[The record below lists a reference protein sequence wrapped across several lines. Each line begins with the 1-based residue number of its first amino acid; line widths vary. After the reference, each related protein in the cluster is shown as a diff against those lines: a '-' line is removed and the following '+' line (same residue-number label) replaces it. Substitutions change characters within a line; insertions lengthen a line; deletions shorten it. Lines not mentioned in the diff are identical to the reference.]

1 MKFRIIYLSLIFFN
15 TGWSQINISWK
26 GDDLLSFDYKP
37 DSLYSDWKKYNSSI
51 SLLQAEAFRNS
62 FLEFSI
68 DSVQTIDSLNFNVFV
83 TKGPIYTWESITIN
97 NKGPK
102 APEYITDKWNSELVS
117 ASDLSNRFDKIITY
131 FQNNGYP
138 FTKVQLEEITSNE
151 NKISA
156 TLNTITGPKIVWDTL
171 DIVGDLKLKK
181 YFLSNYLGI
190 KKGQPYDERLLKS
203 ISKKLN
209 ELPFVTLEKK
219 PKIFF
224 YKNKAFITLNLK
236 DKTANF
242 INGIIGVLPNSS
254 SSLITGD
261 ESQLLITGDIKLN
274 LGNALGYGE
283 KLKFNWKR
291 IQLETQQL
299 NTEEDIPYLLKSPI
313 GITHSLSLLKQDT
326 SFISYSNKLGVKFEI
341 SPKRNLIA
349 FWENQGTNTL
359 NNKPIHS
366 SNLSSTNGNSNSYGL
381 IINWDQ
387 LDYRFNPRKG
397 VLFRIEAKAG
407 IKKILGS
414 TENGKIRLQLSEN
427 ENISTFIFVPESSML
442 YQGNITLQAYI
453 PLWKTISMKLAN
465 NSGTKQNDYLLDNDL
480 YRLGGFKLLRGF
492 DQQSIFTSNYSVFT
506 LEFRLLF
513 EENSH
518 LALFLDQSIIE
529 KNTITDYTI
538 NYPLA
543 FGGGINFQTRPG
555 IFSVSYAIGKFEDTN
570 FDFSAAKIHFGFVNL
585 F

>member
-1 MKFRIIYLSLIFFN
+1 MKFKIIYLLLIFFN
-15 TGWSQINISWK
+15 TSWSQINISWK
-26 GDDLLSFDYKP
+26 GSDISSFDYKP
-37 DSLYSDWKKYNSSI
+37 DSLYSDWKNYNTSV

-68 DSVQTIDSLNFNVFV
+68 DSIQTIDSLNFNVFV
-83 TKGPIYTWESITIN
+83 SKGPIYNWESIAIN

-102 APEYITDKWNSELVS
+102 APDYITDKWENELIS

-156 TLNTITGPKIVWDTL
+156 TLTTTTGSKIVWDTL
-171 DIVGDLKLKK
+171 NIAGKLKLKK
-181 YFLSNYLGI
+181 HYLENYLGI

-203 ISKKLN
+203 INQKLK
-209 ELPFVTLEKK
+209 ELPFVTLKSN
-219 PKIFF
+219 PKVKF
-224 YKNKAFITLNLK
+224 YKNKALITLILK

-242 INGIIGVLPNSS
+242 VNGIVGVLPNSS
-254 SSLITGD
+254 SSLVTGD
-261 ESQLLITGDIKLN
+261 ESQLLITGDVKLN

-291 IQLETQQL
+291 IQPETQQL

-313 GITHSLSLLKQDT
+313 GITHALNLLKQDT

-341 SPKRNLIA
+341 SAKRNFIA

-359 NNKPIHS
+359 NNKPIQS
-366 SNLSSTNGNSNSYGL
+366 SRLSSTNGNSNSYGL
-381 IINWDQ
+381 IINWNQ
-387 LDYRFNPRKG
+387 LDYKFNPRKG
-397 VLFRIEAKAG
+397 ILFRIEGKAG
-407 IKKILGS
+407 IKKVSGFA
-414 TENGKIRLQLSEN
+414 ENGKIRLPLSESQS
-427 ENISTFIFVPESSML
+427 ISTFIFVPVSSML
-442 YQGNITLQAYI
+442 YQGNLTIEAYI
-453 PLWKTISMKLAN
+453 PLWKTISIKLAN
-465 NSGTKQNDYLLDNDL
+465 HSGAKQNDYLLDNDL
-480 YRLGGFKLLRGF
+480 YRLGGFQLLRGF
-492 DQQSIFTSNYSVFT
+492 DQQSIFTSKYSVFS

-518 LALFLDQSIIE
+518 LALFVDQSIIE

-543 FGGGINFQTRPG
+543 FGGGINFQTKPG

-570 FDFSAAKIHFGFVNL
+570 FDFNAAKIHFGFVNL